1 MSWRPSVRPSV
12 DDFFRGN
19 KSNFIYC
26 CCVPVTDFD
35 KLRPLNNKKKVK
47 NEKNRQK

>member
-12 DDFFRGN
+12 VDFFFRGN

-47 NEKNRQK
+47 NEKEE